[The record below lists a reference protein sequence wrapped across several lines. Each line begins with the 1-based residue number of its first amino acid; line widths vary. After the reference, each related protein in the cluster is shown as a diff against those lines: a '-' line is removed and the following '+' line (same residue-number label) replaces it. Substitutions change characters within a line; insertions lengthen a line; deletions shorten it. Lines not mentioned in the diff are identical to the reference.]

1 MHNPT
6 GLADKSCVQEVVDAE
21 MTGILN
27 AASVVGTCTHGRIF
41 VFGGNINIH
50 GLFSLKSAAQG
61 LLCRALAIGQ
71 CVTET
76 GDHV

>member
-6 GLADKSCVQEVVDAE
+6 GLADKWCVQEVVDADLE
-21 MTGILN
+21 AACQN
-27 AASVVGTCTHGRIF
+27 AAAVVGTCTHGRIF

-61 LLCRALAIGQ
+61 F
-71 CVTET
+71 V
-76 GDHV
+76 V